1 MARLLTAANALTA
14 LRSALIV
21 PCALAVHQSH
31 WLWAALAFTAAAVSD
46 FYDGRL
52 ARAHGESSAL
62 GGLFDHATDALF
74 VAAVLLAASTHG
86 SVTVALVPLVL
97 LAFAQYTLDSAVL
110 RGKALRGSQ
119 LGRING
125 IGYFVLAGFAIGV
138 PLLTGLLPALA
149 PVLKLLALATWAASI
164 GLCITTV
171 LSMANRARYWW
182 HYRRER

>member
-14 LRSALIV
+14 LRAALIA
-21 PCALAVHQSH
+21 PCALAVHESQ

-52 ARAHGESSAL
+52 ARARGESSAL

-74 VAAVLLAASTHG
+74 VAAVLLAASTHS
-86 SVTVALVPLVL
+86 SVTIVLVPLVL

-110 RGKALRGSQ
+110 SGRALRGSL
-119 LGRING
+119 LGRVNG

-138 PLLTGLLPALA
+138 PFFRGLLPVLT
-149 PVLKLLALATWAASI
+149 PVLDLLAHATWVASI
-164 GLCITTV
+164 GLAITTV

-182 HYRRER
+182 RYRSG